1 MKRRKEIK
9 NEVSLPD
16 KVPAGYLFIMISKE
30 DAAKNYGPDKYESCS
45 EAVRAMDLFLDDV
58 ARRML
63 YDPEKVLT
71 GCRDQAHN
79 YVMEVWKDV

>member
-1 MKRRKEIK
+1 MKNRYKAKREAQ
-9 NEVSLPD
+9 LQGR
-16 KVPAGYLFIMISKE
+16 VPAGYLFIMISKE

-63 YDPEKVLT
+63 YDPEKVLI

>member
-1 MKRRKEIK
+1 MKNRYKAKREAQ
-9 NEVSLPD
+9 LPN

-79 YVMEVWKDV
+79 YVIEVWKNV